1 MIYESNRGFSAFD
14 TITLVGAVVVLALI
28 IGPILNRR
36 VDQEYTSVALQQ
48 AQEWTHKIPLSE
60 KLSEGGFKTTG
71 GRLPASATMEN
82 PSVGV
87 DPWGQPYSYHFIKNT
102 RGQPVYIAVWSAG
115 PNAKPETKKADLAV
129 DKEGQLLVKFDGDDV
144 GFVRALR

>member
-14 TITLVGAVVVLALI
+14 TITLVGAIVVLALI

-36 VDQEYTSVALQQ
+36 VDQEYASVALQQ
-48 AQEWTHKIPLSE
+48 AQEWTHKIPLNE
-60 KLSEGGFKTTG
+60 KLSEGSLKATG
-71 GRLPASATMEN
+71 GRLPASMGDGPAI
-82 PSVGV
+82 GA

-102 RGQPVYIAVWSAG
+102 HGQPVYIAVWSAG
-115 PNAKPETKKADLAV
+115 PNAKPETKKSDLAI
-129 DKEGQLLVKFDGDDV
+129 DKEGQLLVKFEGDDV